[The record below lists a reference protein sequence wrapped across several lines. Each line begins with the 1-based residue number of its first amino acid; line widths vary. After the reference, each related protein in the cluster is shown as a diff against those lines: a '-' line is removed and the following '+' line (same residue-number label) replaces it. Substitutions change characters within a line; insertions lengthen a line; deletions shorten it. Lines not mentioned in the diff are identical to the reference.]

1 MSMLKDIYDSWGNGR
16 AVQVISECYV
26 LPEGTEAVC
35 YQEMSGDY
43 LVYVMEKQQFHRNYV
58 KRDEPREDSLE
69 NVRGTTGEEFQKEP
83 KGKEIEEEGRRAGRK
98 ERREEGQ
105 EDPQM
110 SGLIR
115 FLDADTYREKIKIL
129 EVMKDRLDDHMLN
142 NMAVSLDLSL
152 EDGVDGYSFIMSELK
167 IRSRF
172 EGKRGE
178 RL

>member
-1 MSMLKDIYDSWGNGR
+1 MSMLKDIYNSRGNGR
-16 AVQVISECYV
+16 TVQVISECYI

-43 LVYVMEKQQFHRNYV
+43 PVYVLEKQQFHRNYL
-58 KRDEPREDSLE
+58 KRDERRDEISKKMERHMVNIVQEEPR
-69 NVRGTTGEEFQKEP
+69 G
-83 KGKEIEEEGRRAGRK
+83 K
-98 ERREEGQ
+98 ERREDRRNDGQ
-105 EDPQM
+105 EDHQM
-110 SGLIR
+110 SELIR

-129 EVMKDRLDDHMLN
+129 EEMKDRLDDHMLN

-152 EDGVDGYSFIMSELK
+152 EDGVDGYTYIMSELK

>member
-1 MSMLKDIYDSWGNGR
+1 MSMLKDIYDSRGNGR
-16 AVQVISECYV
+16 AVQVISECYI

-43 LVYVMEKQQFHRNYV
+43 LVYVLEKQQFHRNYS
-58 KRDEPREDSLE
+58 KRD
-69 NVRGTTGEEFQKEP
+69 
-83 KGKEIEEEGRRAGRK
+83 AGRK
-98 ERREEGQ
+98 EMPQKAERNTGKILQAESRIKKREELRWKDGQ
-105 EDPQM
+105 ENSEEDHPM
-110 SGLIR
+110 SELIR

-129 EVMKDRLDDHMLN
+129 EEMKDKLDDHMLN

-152 EDGVDGYSFIMSELK
+152 EDGVDGYSYIMSELK

-172 EGKRGE
+172 ESKRGE

>member
-1 MSMLKDIYDSWGNGR
+1 MSMLKDIYDSRGNGR
-16 AVQVISECYV
+16 AVQVISECYI

-43 LVYVMEKQQFHRNYV
+43 LVYVLEKQQFHRNYS
-58 KRDEPREDSLE
+58 KRD
-69 NVRGTTGEEFQKEP
+69 
-83 KGKEIEEEGRRAGRK
+83 AGRK
-98 ERREEGQ
+98 EMPQKRNTGKILQAEPRMKKREEHRWKDGREKSQ
-105 EDPQM
+105 EDHPM
-110 SGLIR
+110 SELIR

-129 EVMKDRLDDHMLN
+129 EEMKDRLDDHMLN

-152 EDGVDGYSFIMSELK
+152 EDGVDGYSYIMSELK

-172 EGKRGE
+172 ESKRGE